1 MNYSEIEIYLR
12 QVSRRGIKLGL
23 ARVKELANRLGNPQN
38 QVKIIHIAGTNG
50 KGSVGAMLANILKFA
65 GYKTGH
71 FSSPALLNLNDYF
84 RINSKIISDRLLTEI
99 MSEVIFH
106 AEQMLDKPTEFEIL
120 AVTAYLLFA
129 RTKCEIAVIE
139 CCMGGDMD
147 CTNINIKALLAVI
160 TNIQK
165 DHCAFLGNT
174 LAEIALHKAGII
186 KYNAPVLTGEKNL
199 EALQVIKNQANLL
212 HAECYLAENLVQDS
226 NFKIDGTE
234 LICQDFGKL
243 YLSLLGLYQPENAN
257 LVLNSVKI
265 LRKLDINISNQ
276 AVKNGLA
283 NCSWHGRFE
292 IFSKKPYI
300 IFDGGHN
307 PDGMKLLTESLKKYF
322 SEKSIII
329 IGIMA
334 DKDDSSYAELLESCA
349 DSIITVQANHLRALN
364 AELLKTSLQEKMP
377 NLTIIS
383 CDSVE
388 QALEKALQNAK
399 YSKQIICL
407 GSLYLYSE
415 FYHAVKKLE
424 NLG

>member
-1 MNYSEIEIYLR
+1 MNYSELEIYLKK
-12 QVSRRGIKLGL
+12 VSKKGVKLGL
-23 ARVKELANRLGNPQN
+23 ARVNELANRLGNPQN

-50 KGSVGAMLANILKFA
+50 KGSVGAMLANILKYA

-84 RINSKIISDRLLTEI
+84 RINSKIISDKLLAEI
-99 MSEVIFH
+99 MSEVIVH

-129 RTKCEIAVIE
+129 RTKCEIAIIE

-147 CTNINIKALLAVI
+147 CTNINQQALLAII

-165 DHCAFLGNT
+165 DHCAFLGNS

-212 HAECYLAENLVQDS
+212 HAECYLAENLTQDS
-226 NFKIDGTE
+226 NFTLDGTE

-257 LVLNSVKI
+257 LVLNAVKI
-265 LRKLDINISNQ
+265 LRKLNIKISNQ

-292 IFSKKPYI
+292 LFSKKPYI
-300 IFDGGHN
+300 IFDGSHN
-307 PDGMKLLTESLKKYF
+307 PDGMKMLIKSLANYF
-322 SEKSIII
+322 SEKSTVI

-334 DKDDSSYAELLESCA
+334 DKDYSSYAKLLKSCA
-349 DSIITVQANHLRALN
+349 SEIITVQANNSRALDC
-364 AELLKTSLQEKMP
+364 EILKNILQEENP
-377 NLTIIS
+377 DINIIS

-388 QALEKALQNAK
+388 HAVKKALQN
-399 YSKQIICL
+399 SKQIICL
-407 GSLYLYSE
+407 GSLYLYPE
-415 FYHAVKKLE
+415 FYQAMKNLE
-424 NLG
+424 KIN